1 MKVSKRALYGI
12 LAVIDLAMHAKDMPV
27 RARTIARRQAIPL
40 KFLEQVLSTMKKA
53 GVIQSVRG
61 AQGGYM
67 LLKEPRAL
75 SVADILQVLDGPV
88 AAPASTNGI
97 ASRPPLSQQEVLLGH
112 IWRRVAQ
119 AEQEVLQ
126 QITVDQ
132 LVERQRELEEHYAP
146 MYHI

>member
-1 MKVSKRALYGI
+1 MKVSKRSLYGI
-12 LAVIDLAMHAKDMPV
+12 LAAIDLAIHAKDVPV
-27 RARTIARRQAIPL
+27 QARTIARRQAIPL

-53 GVIQSVRG
+53 GLIQSLRG

-88 AAPASTNGI
+88 TAPASTNGI
-97 ASRPPLSQQEVLLGH
+97 ASRSPLSKQEVLLGH
-112 IWRRVAQ
+112 IWKQVAQ

-126 QITVDQ
+126 RITVDQ
-132 LVERQRELEEHYAP
+132 LAERQRTLEEQYAP